1 MCVGLALAYE
11 EARERCEAAG
21 FTRVQLERQE
31 RDTRVWVR
39 ARRAR
44 TLPDWIRPRLRLLIC
59 GLNPSLYAADAGVP
73 FARPGNRFWGAA
85 RAARLIVHDRDP
97 FDALSRGIGFTD
109 CAKRATRRASELR
122 HDEYAAGLERLE
134 RQIQR
139 YRPQAICFVGLDGW
153 RRVRDR
159 HAVAGWVT
167 GGFGGRPAYLMPS
180 TSGLNAHCNLADL
193 TAHLRRALRG
203 P

>member
-1 MCVGLALAYE
+1 MTSTL
-11 EARERCEAAG
+11 
-21 FTRVQLERQE
+21 
-31 RDTRVWVR
+31 RDWS
-39 ARRAR
+39 
-44 TLPDWIRPRLRLLIC
+44 DWR
-59 GLNPSLYAADAGVP
+59 
-73 FARPGNRFWGAA
+73 
-85 RAARLIVHDRDP
+85 DRSS
-97 FDALSRGIGFTD
+97 ATD
-109 CAKRATRRASELR
+109 
-122 HDEYAAGLERLE
+122 
-134 RQIQR
+134 
-139 YRPQAICFVGLDGW
+139 PQAICFVGLDGW